1 MSSFTDQLD
10 LRDLGDRTFQ
20 LLSPFT
26 YHVGIEESDEVI
38 IVPQGFITDFASVP
52 RIFWNIFPPYGKY
65 GKAAVVHDALYQTKG
80 MRGKYT
86 RKECDEIF
94 LQCMEVLNVGFL
106 TRRIIY
112 RNVRMFGWY
121 MWNKSKDDR
130 IDQIKTDTD
139 LSYREIKEAPLP
151 TVK

>member
-1 MSSFTDQLD
+1 
-10 LRDLGDRTFQ
+10 
-20 LLSPFT
+20 
-26 YHVGIEESDEVI
+26 
-38 IVPQGFITDFASVP
+38 
-52 RIFWNIFPPYGKY
+52 
-65 GKAAVVHDALYQTKG
+65 